1 MDSDVRE
8 KHQREKDS
16 SKRLKRGK
24 PRERSWSQE
33 IRLHGARE
41 EIGETKLTK
50 DEEDPDE
57 GLITKEIMSRIR
69 EEKEPAGGGAQGQP
83 N

>member
-1 MDSDVRE
+1 M
-8 KHQREKDS
+8 
-16 SKRLKRGK
+16 
-24 PRERSWSQE
+24 
-33 IRLHGARE
+33 HGARE
-41 EIGETKLTK
+41 EIGETKLSK

-83 N
+83 NSQLGESMDSELPIKYDKV